1 MKNGLTVMM
10 IAAMAILGIQPA
22 QAASSDAALE
32 MTLLLQF
39 ANELGID
46 DYTLIDILGGYRE
59 YRSMMDTY
67 TQQQTEKLAALNAA
81 VANNEADT
89 VLSGLTRELMTL
101 DMNILRLQQST
112 LDQAAS
118 IMDAKSV
125 AKLYLMVRD
134 LDKVKADFVAGLAG
148 TTEETPCDAAAE
160 ALAATAEAPA
170 AASAAP
176 AAAPAAEA
184 AKPEDAIL
192 AKATE
197 FMGKVAAKDLDG
209 AMAAVSDKFEHYEYG
224 SKDELKSFLEEAKG
238 SGYLDDLKVI
248 MDDVEVKIEGDK
260 AVVYPV
266 DVEGLF
272 GSFTLELTC
281 TKEGDTWML
290 TTMDI
295 FGI

>member
-1 MKNGLTVMM
+1 MKNGLAVMI
-10 IAAMAILGIQPA
+10 IAAMAIMGMQPA

-39 ANELGID
+39 ANEIGID
-46 DYTLIDILGGYRE
+46 DYTLIDVIGGYRE

-67 TQQQTEKLAALNAA
+67 AQQQAEKLAALNAA
-81 VANNEADT
+81 VANNEADS
-89 VLSGLTRELMTL
+89 VISGLTQQLMTL
-101 DMNILRLQQST
+101 DMDILRLQQST

-118 IMDAKSV
+118 LMDAKAL

-134 LDKVKADFVAGLAG
+134 LDQVKADFLAGLSG
-148 TTEETPCDAAAE
+148 TKEVTPCDAPVEAA
-160 ALAATAEAPA
+160 
-170 AASAAP
+170 AAP
-176 AAAPAAEA
+176 AEAAAAPAETPAPAPAAEA
-184 AKPEDAIL
+184 VKPEDAAL
-192 AKATE
+192 AKAQE
-197 FMGKVAAKDLDG
+197 FMSKVAAKDLDG
-209 AMAAVSDKFEHYEYG
+209 AMVGVSDKFEHYEYG
-224 SKDELKSFLEEAKG
+224 SKEELKSFLDEAK
-238 SGYLDDLKVI
+238 SAGYLDDLKVI
-248 MDDVEVKIEGDK
+248 TDDAEVKIEGDK

>member
-1 MKNGLTVMM
+1 MKKCLAVMI
-10 IAAMAILGIQPA
+10 IATMAFTGMHQA
-22 QAASSDAALE
+22 QAASPDAALE

-39 ANELGID
+39 AEEVGID
-46 DYTLIDILGGYRE
+46 DYTLIDVLGGYRE

-67 TQQQTEKLAALNAA
+67 TQQQAEKLTALNAA
-81 VANNEADT
+81 IANNETDA
-89 VLSGLTRELMTL
+89 VISGLTQQLMTL
-101 DMNILRLQQST
+101 DMDILRLKQST

-118 IMDAKSV
+118 LMDAKAI
-125 AKLYLMVRD
+125 AKLYMMIRD
-134 LDKVKADFVAGLAG
+134 MDAVKADFIASLTDSKKDA
-148 TTEETPCDAAAE
+148 PCSASAEAAA
-160 ALAATAEAPA
+160 APA
-170 AASAAP
+170 EAP

-184 AKPEDAIL
+184 VKPEDAVL
-192 AKATE
+192 AKTKE
-197 FMGKVAAKDLDG
+197 FMSKVAAKDLDG
-209 AMAAVSDKFEHYEYG
+209 AMVAVSDKFEHYEYG
-224 SKDELKSFLEEAKG
+224 SKDELKSFLEEAKA
-238 SGYLDDLKVI
+238 SGYLDDFKVST
-248 MDDVEVKIEGDK
+248 DDTEIKIEGDK